1 MLTSPAKGTV
11 ASLGTRWAGS
21 ICRDRHPALF
31 RISPEE
37 RGMPTAQ
44 ATLRWPQ
51 NSETSTRRRDPRF
64 PSYVECHEINEIKH
78 VLTRCPELGP

>member
-44 ATLRWPQ
+44 VTLR
-51 NSETSTRRRDPRF
+51 
-64 PSYVECHEINEIKH
+64 
-78 VLTRCPELGP
+78 